1 MLSRPTN
8 GGVITMKRI
17 ITGLL
22 LALQVFFYQQAYA
35 LTDDELKI
43 KNGEY
48 TCAPPYL
55 SLNAKPNINI
65 LFDLSGS
72 MQQPA
77 YRVCARNEPSGSF
90 VSACADR
97 TVTGAEL
104 YDSTR
109 DYYGY
114 FDKDKY
120 YKYTGSYFEENTCT
134 STTDR
139 KGSISG
145 TGDTGC
151 LSGNLLNWIVTTRLD
166 TVRKIFTGG
175 RVKSETA
182 TDAVLESDGAK
193 YVVTEPNLHCKFTVT
208 ATNTAA
214 DSNSNT
220 YVETRK
226 LAIADQTGNT
236 CSLGTLTAANTNV
249 LTPIEVVDGVIH
261 GLYTQAELEVSVFAE
276 LTGDYRVGKS
286 QPLSSYITA
295 INSELAYGATPTG
308 TGIKE
313 SMAFFKQTTTQTLV
327 NGKGDYLKDPYYDS
341 DGGFIPTSLP
351 VPCRKSFVLLVS
363 DGAWPNVFT
372 TAYPAPPPGTLTEDP
387 VPTAYAM
394 HTTDMRPAPALGADP
409 LAGRQTVSVYT
420 VYAFGDGV
428 YGRNSLITAAI
439 FGGYDDNEG
448 ALAMPY
454 PFTALPADSRIINGA
469 SGYPLPQ
476 CNPTGTWNKEC
487 ETWAKKDTGLPY
499 NYFEGDDGA
508 ALKNS
513 IEEALKNM
521 LKQTSS
527 GTAASVMGNNDN
539 SGSALLQAMY
549 YPEKKFELGS
559 SVTWIGELQ
568 AFWYYIDPLLNNI
581 TIREDSASALQLN
594 LKNDKIADFVFVKGI
609 GNTKDKTKV
618 RLYVD
623 ANGDGVKDNS
633 ATPDSELDDPADA
646 KSLWRAGLSLWSRNL
661 TDSPRN
667 IFTSDPKATATKLDF
682 VSGNVANL
690 YEYMDTNSTQAIDV
704 INYVRGRDF
713 DSSYGYRNRT
723 VTIGGTDGVWKLGD
737 IIHSTP
743 KLLTEVRLNSYN
755 LKQPGGYSD
764 TSYDKYIKSKDYN
777 WRGAAYVGANDGML
791 HAFKLGS
798 NFDGT
803 AKDIIAEIKN
813 ADKSDA
819 TDLGKELWAFIPKNT
834 LPYLQYLLRPDYQH
848 IYMVDATPLLIDA
861 SVNPTIYTKS
871 DGTTITCTDATYSQ
885 CVKQTDVSSS
895 SKLLNYNTGLTKGGT
910 SWRTL
915 LLGSTGLG
923 GAVSTEQA
931 KIKGDVNKISVTADG
946 KHFQCANCNFVT
958 AGFKIGTIFK
968 ASGFARAGNNGYFIA
983 TDVTANKIACSGLDK
998 NETAG
1003 VPSAV
1008 LQQITVKTPIMD
1020 PGDTATPKTKGF
1032 GYSSVFAL
1040 DVTDPITSDLSSGS
1054 YPKLLWEF
1062 TDPRLGFTT
1071 VTPAIVR
1078 IKDAADTAS
1087 LPRNGKWYV
1096 VLASGP
1102 TGPIENGWFF
1112 GVSDKKLTIFVL
1124 DLKSGALVR
1133 TFNNLPSSDAYNS
1146 VNSAV
1151 HTQVSG
1157 MPNYAFAGSLSGA
1170 TTDTDKFDTSRSG
1183 AYSDDAVYIGYN
1195 RANSANVP
1203 SAWDKG
1209 GVLRLLTY
1217 NDPDP
1222 ANWKI
1227 STLIDGIGPVT
1238 SAVTK
1243 LQDATKSQLWL
1254 YFGTGRYYT
1263 KDDDP
1268 INVQSLF
1275 GIKDPCFISANTFA
1289 TDCSTNSTYAAP
1301 AVTAATSSSGA
1312 TFTGLVNQTDSVST
1326 VAATDKGWKIDLD
1339 AASGSNYPKRVITDT
1354 LASTSG
1360 VLTFTTFTPSKDVCS
1375 YGGNTTFWA
1384 VKYDTGGSGAS
1395 KLKGQL
1401 LMQLSTGAFQQV
1413 DMSANNAFSQSVG
1426 RESAPFTGVPPASP
1440 PSITANTNH
1449 FPTKR
1454 FLHIQER

>member
-1 MLSRPTN
+1 
-8 GGVITMKRI
+8 MKRM

-22 LALQVFFYQQAYA
+22 LALQLLIYQQAYA

-43 KNGEY
+43 KNGDY

-77 YRVCARNEPSGSF
+77 YRDCARTGDTTGSPNGYVSG
-90 VSACADR
+90 CTTQ
-97 TVTGAEL
+97 TVAGSEL

-109 DYYGY
+109 EYYGY
-114 FDKDKY
+114 FDKEQY
-120 YKYTGSYFEENTCT
+120 YKYNVTGGYFEKNTCT
-134 STTDR
+134 STTNR

-145 TGDTGC
+145 DGSTGC

-175 RVKSETA
+175 RVKSTTT

-193 YVVTEPNLHCKFTVT
+193 YVVTEPNLHCTFTVT
-208 ATNTAA
+208 ATNNAA

-341 DGGFIPTSLP
+341 DGGITPISLP

-363 DGAWPNVFT
+363 DGAWPSVFT
-372 TAYPAPPPGTLTEDP
+372 TTYPASPPGTLTEDP
-387 VPTAYAM
+387 VPTVHAM

-439 FGGYDDNEG
+439 FGGYDDKEG
-448 ALAMPY
+448 TLAMPY

-487 ETWAKKDTGLPY
+487 ETWAKKATGLPY
-499 NYFEGDDGA
+499 NYFEGGDGA
-508 ALKNS
+508 ALKDA

-549 YPEKKFELGS
+549 YPEKKFESGS
-559 SVTWIGELQ
+559 SATWVGELQ
-568 AFWYYIDPLLNNI
+568 AFWYYIDPTLNNI
-581 TIREDSASALQLN
+581 TIREDSTNDLKLN
-594 LKNDKIADFVFVKGI
+594 LKNDKIADFVFVKGT

-618 RLYVD
+618 RLYAD

-646 KSLWRAGLSLWSRNL
+646 KSLWRAGRSLWSRNL
-661 TDSPRN
+661 IDTPRT
-667 IFTSDPKATATKLDF
+667 IFTSDPSSAATKLDF
-682 VSGNVANL
+682 QFDNTTAAKL
-690 YEYMDTNSTQAIDV
+690 APYMDTNDTQAID
-704 INYVRGRDF
+704 IIKYVRGIDF
-713 DSSYGYRNRT
+713 ASSYGYRNRT
-723 VTIGGTDGVWKLGD
+723 VTIGGTDSVWRLGD

-755 LKQPGGYSD
+755 LKQPSGYSD
-764 TSYDKYIKSKDYN
+764 TSYDKFIKSKDYN

-803 AKDIIAEIKN
+803 NSGTIAEIKN

-848 IYMVDATPLLIDA
+848 IYMVDATPLLVDA

-931 KIKGDVNKISVTADG
+931 KIKGAVNKLSITGNG
-946 KHFQCANCNFVT
+946 KYFHCASCDYVA

-968 ASGFARAGNNGYFIA
+968 SSGFATPGNNGYFIA
-983 TDVTANKIACSGLDK
+983 TAVETNKITCASSSGLS
-998 NETAG
+998 NESN

-1020 PGDTATPKTKGF
+1020 PGDTASPKTKGF

-1040 DVTDPITSDLSSGS
+1040 DVTDPITPDGD

-1078 IKDAADTAS
+1078 IKDAADTVS
-1087 LPRNGKWYV
+1087 LPRNGKWFA

-1102 TGPIENGWFF
+1102 TGPIDNGWFL
-1112 GVSDKKLTIFVL
+1112 GLSDKKLTIFVL
-1124 DLKSGALVR
+1124 DLKSGKLVR
-1133 TFNNLPSSDAYNS
+1133 TFSNAETSDINTQFTLPVDA
-1146 VNSAV
+1146 
-1151 HTQVSG
+1151 
-1157 MPNYAFAGSLSGA
+1157 PAFAGSLSGA

-1183 AYSDDAVYIGYN
+1183 AYSDDAVYIGYT
-1195 RANSANVP
+1195 RANSETAP
-1203 SAWDKG
+1203 TAWDKG
-1209 GVLRLLTY
+1209 GVVRLLTY
-1217 NDPDP
+1217 NDPNP

-1268 INVQSLF
+1268 IKVQSLF
-1275 GIKDPCFISANTFA
+1275 GIKDPCFINANSFA
-1289 TDCSTNSTYAAP
+1289 TDCSTNSSYAAP

-1312 TFTGLVNQTDSVST
+1312 TFTGLVDQTGSVST